1 MSQGTLAAVEP
12 MRDYL
17 YFRASWKE
25 PFDILYFTPAVTL
38 IVNLTDQSLSITPE
52 LVYNPI
58 TNLELRLRGA
68 FLAGGK
74 NTEYGEKLND
84 YKIELRVRYFF

>member
-1 MSQGTLAAVEP
+1 

-25 PFDILYFTPAVTL
+25 PFDILYFTPAVTS

-52 LVYNPI
+52 LMYSPK

-74 NTEYGEKLND
+74 NTEYGEKQND
-84 YKIELRVRYFF
+84 YKVELRIRYHFN